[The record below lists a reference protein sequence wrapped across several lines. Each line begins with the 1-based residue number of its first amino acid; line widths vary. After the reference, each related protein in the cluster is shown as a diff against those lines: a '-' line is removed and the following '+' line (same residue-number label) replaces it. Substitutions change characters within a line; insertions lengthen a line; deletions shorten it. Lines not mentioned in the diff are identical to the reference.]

1 MQLQPLEELATRAI
15 QCIIITEI
23 VEIITMGAM
32 LNRAVITITQAA
44 TVITTTIP
52 RIQMDKHRLSPKSPL
67 VSMKSKS

>member
-1 MQLQPLEELATRAI
+1 MQLQPLEELDTRAI

-32 LNRAVITITQAA
+32 LNMAVITITQVA

-52 RIQMDKHRLSPKSPL
+52 RIQMDKHRL
-67 VSMKSKS
+67 

>member
-52 RIQMDKHRLSPKSPL
+52 RIQMDKHRL
-67 VSMKSKS
+67 